1 MPGWHCRPGRLF
13 LESQVIPVEE
23 KVDINA
29 VAMEVILN
37 AGDGRLLVDQA
48 LESLAAFDFDAAE
61 QHLKDADEKILAAH
75 KAQTET
81 IQRQAAGEE
90 VEYSLLF
97 THAQDTLMTI
107 STELRLTQ
115 RLLPIVRALK
125 ERA

>member
-1 MPGWHCRPGRLF
+1 MALRPGRLF

-61 QHLKDADEKILAAH
+61 QHLKDADERILAAH